1 MNRQEKLLHRFN
13 KDNVSMEIGPGYN
26 PLLPK
31 REGWQSISV
40 DHADRAALV
49 EKYRR
54 FDVDVDAIE
63 EVDVVWTGGALDK
76 ALPTSRLGTVN
87 ACVASHV
94 IEHIPNPIM
103 FFQSMSRILKPEGL
117 LSLAIPDKR
126 YCFDFFQSI
135 TGTGDWLHA
144 WKRGA
149 EIHSQ
154 RSMFQHIA
162 YTVGTEGG
170 TTWGQGRYLERF
182 EFLSPSISQAFT
194 RFQAY
199 SENTGGTYQDCHA
212 WHFTPSSF
220 ELLIVE
226 LSHLGLIPFSVEE
239 SYPTCGCE
247 FIFLLRNTAPP
258 ALDVAELTQK
268 RLQLLKNIVSEQ
280 GEQADQLRRKL
291 LRSRMR
297 RLAAWMSGKMGIRR

>member
-1 MNRQEKLLHRFN
+1 MNRQNKLLRRFN
-13 KDNVSMEIGPGYN
+13 KDRICMEIGPGYS

-31 REGWQSISV
+31 RDGWRSISV
-40 DHADRAALV
+40 DHADRAALI

-54 FDVDVDAIE
+54 FNVDLDAIE
-63 EVDVVWTGGALDK
+63 EVDVVWAGGPLEA
-76 ALPTSRLGTVN
+76 AFPASHLGTVE

-94 IEHIPNPIM
+94 IEHIPNPIA
-103 FFQSMSRILKPEGL
+103 FFQSMARILKPGGL

-149 EIHSQ
+149 EVHSQ
-154 RSMFQHIA
+154 RSMFQHVA
-162 YTVGTEGG
+162 YTVSAEGL
-170 TTWGQGRYLERF
+170 TTWGQGRHLCSF
-182 EFLSPSISQAFT
+182 AFLSPSLPQAFE
-194 RFQAY
+194 RFQTY
-199 SENTGGTYQDCHA
+199 SENAGAPYQDCHA

-226 LSHLGLIPFSVEE
+226 LAHLGLIPFTVEE
-239 SYPTCGCE
+239 SYPSCGCE
-247 FIFLLRNTAPP
+247 FIFLLRNAPP
-258 ALDVAELTQK
+258 PVLDAGDLMDK
-268 RLQLLKNIVSEQ
+268 RLRLLAGIVAEQ
-280 GEQADQLRRKL
+280 GEQAAQLRREA

-297 RLAAWMSGKMGIRR
+297 RMSTWISGRLGIRR